1 MGLEL
6 IMPVT
11 PWPIFRFHGVM
22 VRCAAELV
30 CVTFRKDQ
38 CMNDD
43 EADYTKLPDDFPRP
57 ISFGAVPGTQPK
69 FLATTYEG
77 KFYLVGCSPPELY
90 ERWQMCE
97 EIAHDLAIKSRDS
110 MVGKHSAINE
120 GAILERY
127 FLRLLQANWTSE
139 AETRWIIQRAA
150 QILNWPVPPSASASE
165 KS

>member
-1 MGLEL
+1 
-6 IMPVT
+6 
-11 PWPIFRFHGVM
+11 
-22 VRCAAELV
+22 
-30 CVTFRKDQ
+30 
-38 CMNDD
+38 MNDD
-43 EADYTKLPDDFPRP
+43 AADYTKVPDDFPRP